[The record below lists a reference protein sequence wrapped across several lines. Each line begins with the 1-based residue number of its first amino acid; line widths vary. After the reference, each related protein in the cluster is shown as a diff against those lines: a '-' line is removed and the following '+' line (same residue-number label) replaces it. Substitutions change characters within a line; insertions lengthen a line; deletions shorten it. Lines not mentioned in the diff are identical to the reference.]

1 MNVLIGYGV
10 GRGGRVGSRE
20 GAGKEGRGRRKGSQ
34 MLSDF
39 WLDKHVVVL
48 STLGESTGASVAR
61 LDEQRRT
68 DLGKR
73 GIWRA

>member
-1 MNVLIGYGV
+1 
-10 GRGGRVGSRE
+10 
-20 GAGKEGRGRRKGSQ
+20 